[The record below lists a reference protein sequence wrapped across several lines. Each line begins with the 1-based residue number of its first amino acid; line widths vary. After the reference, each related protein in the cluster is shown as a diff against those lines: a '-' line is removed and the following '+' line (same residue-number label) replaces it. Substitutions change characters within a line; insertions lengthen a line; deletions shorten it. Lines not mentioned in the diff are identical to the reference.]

1 MYEISPFNSDV
12 THSGKWK
19 AIVWLQQF
27 LLHKTV
33 GGIHTMQMRVYYC
46 LKGKMKKLLSD
57 ASALLKCT
65 DLQIASLTL
74 NFVVVNVVV
83 ESRPPNLQKIWGG
96 RT

>member
-1 MYEISPFNSDV
+1 
-12 THSGKWK
+12 
-19 AIVWLQQF
+19 
-27 LLHKTV
+27 
-33 GGIHTMQMRVYYC
+33 MQMRVYYC

-83 ESRPPNLQKIWGG
+83 ESRPPNLQKI
-96 RT
+96 